1 MSETLQAPDY
11 FQIDRALDPDR
22 MRPVFARHG
31 RLHIPGFLG
40 GDGAQRLYA
49 RLARDSAWSFVM
61 NRGNSHLELTPEQS
75 KRMPRE
81 AHQAMMQ
88 DIMKE
93 ARDGFQL
100 AYDVINITRKGRE
113 PQTDDPTLRGVHALL
128 NSPNFLDFIARVT
141 GERGS
146 WSDATCT
153 RYRAGHFCE
162 MHDDKAEDGDRLIAF
177 VLNLTPRWRV
187 DWGGVLQFIDA
198 DGHVAEGYTPAFNA
212 LNIFRVP
219 QAHAVSIVAPFAGGD
234 RLAVTGWVR
243 R

>member
-1 MSETLQAPDY
+1 MSETAVEA
-11 FQIDRALDPDR
+11 FQIDPSLDPDA
-22 MRPVFARHG
+22 MRAVFSRHG

-40 GDGAQRLYA
+40 GDGAQRLHA
-49 RLARDSAWSFVM
+49 RLANEQGWSFVI

-75 KRMPRE
+75 KRMPPQ

-88 DIMKE
+88 DIMKT

-100 AYDVINITRKGRE
+100 AYDVVNVTRKERT
-113 PQTDDPTLRGVHALL
+113 PLTDDPTLCGVHALL
-128 NSPNFLDFIARVT
+128 NGAPFLDFIAAVT
-141 GERGS
+141 GLRGT

-153 RYRAGHFCE
+153 RYRVGHFCE
-162 MHDDKAEDGDRLIAF
+162 MHDDKADDGDRLVAF

-219 QAHAVSIVAPFAGGD
+219 QPHAVSIVAPFAGAD
-234 RLAVTGWVR
+234 RLSVTGWVR